1 MSSVNEIEQKL
12 SSHKEEIAKLERLLE
27 IAKQESPNEQLA
39 RTLHSLLCGFNHT
52 EQCGWYYE
60 IVKGVDNWN
69 GDSHG
74 RYLTKANMVIKKC
87 KDQHIQVDDIVEI
100 VKMLKDPLS

>member
-12 SSHKEEIAKLERLLE
+12 SSHKEEIAKLERLLK

-39 RTLHSLLCGFNHT
+39 RTLHSLLCKLDHT
-52 EQCGWYYE
+52 TQCGWYYE
-60 IVKGVDNWN
+60 MVKGADNWV

-74 RYLTKANMVIKKC
+74 RYLTKANMLIKKC
-87 KDQHIQVDDIVEI
+87 DGQHIQVDDIVEI
-100 VKMLKDPLS
+100 AKILNA